1 MTNTTTITNT
11 TTDTTTGADAGV
23 MPERSIVQ
31 QLSLLPAA
39 EVPLQFRLD
48 AATRRR
54 GLRHVAEIR
63 QLLAERQA
71 AREHERRV
79 PRSTAREHRA
89 A

>member
-1 MTNTTTITNT
+1 MTSTTANSAITNST
-11 TTDTTTGADAGV
+11 TNSSTSSATA
-23 MPERSIVQ
+23 Q

-39 EVPLQFRLD
+39 DVPLQFRLD

-71 AREHERRV
+71 AREHQ
-79 PRSTAREHRA
+79 RSAPLTSQRQHRA

>member
-1 MTNTTTITNT
+1 MTS
-11 TTDTTTGADAGV
+11 TTDNSTTNSTTASTAA
-23 MPERSIVQ
+23 Q

-39 EVPLQFRLD
+39 DVPLQFRLD
-48 AATRRR
+48 SATRRR

-71 AREHERRV
+71 AREHQQSAPLRPQRQ
-79 PRSTAREHRA
+79 HRA